1 MGQVTIYLDDESES
15 RLRASAK
22 AKGVPVSR
30 WIAELVREKT
40 KTEWPDDV
48 KSLAGAWSDLPE
60 TEALR
65 AAQGEDVEREA
76 F

>member
-1 MGQVTIYLDDESES
+1 MGQVTIYLDDDSES

-40 KTEWPDDV
+40 AAEWPEDV
-48 KSLAGAWSDLPE
+48 KKLAGIWSDLPE
-60 TEALR
+60 ADALR
-65 AAQGEDVEREA
+65 SSQGKDVDREQ